1 MFSPGSH
8 GGEGVRTA
16 ALVAALGLAAVQVL
30 ALPLLE
36 RLKALP
42 GRVRRRLLSASAGM
56 SVAYVF
62 IDVLPELA
70 AQHRRVTEAAG
81 PEGLLFA
88 EQRVYVVALLSF
100 VLFYGLDRF
109 VLSNRS
115 AHEGAAAP
123 DHETRLFPAH
133 LLAFGGYTVL
143 VGRLL
148 VERAEE
154 GSGALAIYTL
164 AMAVHFVI
172 IAHRLNER
180 FGLPY
185 ARWGRFVLAACVVAG
200 WALAATVGISEVT
213 FARLFAVLA
222 GGVVI
227 TSVQSELAGEE
238 EGHFWPFVAGALV
251 FAAALMLA

>member
-1 MFSPGSH
+1 MLTTDGPHAATALTASLL
-8 GGEGVRTA
+8 A
-16 ALVAALGLAAVQVL
+16 ALSLALVHVL

-36 RLKALP
+36 RLEDLP

-70 AQHRRVTEAAG
+70 MQHRRVTEAAG

-88 EQRVYVVALLSF
+88 EQRVYIVALLSF
-100 VLFYGLDRF
+100 VLFYGLDQL
-109 VLSNRS
+109 VLPRR
-115 AHEGAAAP
+115 AGHEAPGASHDEAP
-123 DHETRLFPAH
+123 LFPAY
-133 LLAFGGYTVL
+133 LLAFGGYSL
-143 VGRLL
+143 LIGYLL

-154 GSGALAIYTL
+154 GAEALAMYTL

-172 IAHRLNER
+172 VAHGLSER
-180 FGLPY
+180 FLRPY
-185 ARWGRFVLAACVVAG
+185 AGWGRWVLAASVLAG
-200 WALAATVGISEVT
+200 WALGTTTRISEVT
-213 FARLFAVLA
+213 FARIFAVLA

-227 TSVQSELAGEE
+227 TSVQRELLGDQR
-238 EGHFWPFVAGALV
+238 GHFWPFVLGALV